1 MFSVSV
7 RLLPLSVVLLW
18 QMSCAVPLGPG
29 YLIRRQ
35 EIALRYTP
43 AQPVAVH
50 VHVQYELENTG
61 NAPLA
66 TLAISLPAVAATPD
80 GNLVVTVEG
89 QVARPQPEAMPA
101 VEPSRRAA
109 LAVAFSPP
117 WPQKERIRLS
127 LDYRLSPRANG
138 AGENPPRAF
147 LLRFA
152 DWFAELVPPDRVFA
166 RGTGRGETVRVR
178 IRVPAGWRVLST
190 GRPKG
195 SRSRGAE
202 IEHRYEVRRD
212 DADPFVLAGH
222 YHEQR
227 FQAFGQRVIFWSL
240 GRPERDELAPWATE
254 VAEILAYLEQVLGP
268 REQPAA
274 PVWVAEWPSAGVP
287 APFHGEL
294 MRPVSFVRGMLL
306 VPPWEKSSVSWSQYS
321 GAIAHTLAE
330 LWLHWLATPV
340 SELGEGWAAYL
351 SCLAREHKQYSAP
364 DCSAEALLRA
374 HQVQSSAG
382 AAPAAAAIK
391 ANLLAVALEERLGRP
406 VVLAALRRVLQAR
419 RGQTWNANDLRAALE
434 AESSQDLGEFF
445 RTWLGQRDI
454 PETFRKHAVQGT
466 R

>member
-1 MFSVSV
+1 MVPALV
-7 RLLPLSVVLLW
+7 RWLPLSVVLLW

-29 YLIRRQ
+29 YQIRRQ
-35 EIALRYTP
+35 EIALRYAP
-43 AQPVAVH
+43 AQPGAVH
-50 VHVQYELENTG
+50 VRVQYELENTG

-66 TLAISLPAVAATPD
+66 TLAITLPVVAATPA

-89 QVARPQPEAMPA
+89 RAARLQPEAMPT

-109 LAVAFSPP
+109 LAIAFSPP
-117 WPQKERIRLS
+117 WPQREKIQLS
-127 LDYRLSPRANG
+127 LDYHLPLRAN
-138 AGENPPRAF
+138 APGENLPRAF
-147 LLRFA
+147 LLESA

-178 IRVPAGWRVLST
+178 IRVPAGWRVLSA

-227 FQAFGQRVIFWSL
+227 FQALGQRVIFWSL
-240 GRPERDELAPWATE
+240 ARPERAELAPWATE
-254 VAEILAYLEQVLGP
+254 VAEILAYLEQILGS

-287 APFHGEL
+287 APFQGEL

-306 VPPWEKSSVSWSQYS
+306 VPPWEKSSVSQSQYS
-321 GAIAHTLAE
+321 GAIAHALAE
-330 LWLHWLATPV
+330 LWLRWLAKPV
-340 SELGEGWAAYL
+340 NELGEGWAAYL
-351 SCLAREHKQYSAP
+351 SCLAREHRQHSVS
-364 DCSAEALLRA
+364 DCSAEALLRV
-374 HQVQSSAG
+374 HQAQSSAG
-382 AAPAAAAIK
+382 AAPAAAALK
-391 ANLLAVALEERLGRP
+391 AHLLAVALEERLGRP
-406 VVLAALRRVLQAR
+406 VVLAALRRMLQAR

-434 AESSQDLGEFF
+434 AESSQDLGECF
-445 RTWLGQRDI
+445 RIWLGQRDI
-454 PETFRKHAVQGT
+454 PEAFRKRAVQGT

>member
-1 MFSVSV
+1 MVSTSVP
-7 RLLPLSVVLLW
+7 LLPLGVVLLW

-29 YLIRRQ
+29 YQIRRQ
-35 EIALRYTP
+35 EIALRYAP
-43 AQPVAVH
+43 AQPGAVH

-66 TLAISLPAVAATPD
+66 TLAISLPAAAATPAGD
-80 GNLVVTVEG
+80 LMVTVEG
-89 QVARPQPEAMPA
+89 RVARPHPEAMPA

-127 LDYRLSPRANG
+127 LDYRLSLRANA
-138 AGENPPRAF
+138 AGENPPPAF
-147 LLRFA
+147 LLGFA
-152 DWFAELVPPDRVFA
+152 DWFAELVPPDRMFA

-178 IRVPAGWRVLST
+178 IRVPTGWRVLSA

-195 SRSRGAE
+195 SRSRGEE
-202 IEHRYEVRRD
+202 IEHRYEVARD
-212 DADPFVLAGH
+212 DVDPFVLAGH

-227 FQAFGQRVIFWSL
+227 FQAHGQRVIFWSL
-240 GRPERDELAPWATE
+240 APLEQTELVPWATE

-268 REQPAA
+268 RPPPAA
-274 PVWVAEWPSAGVP
+274 PVWVAEWPSVGVP
-287 APFHGEL
+287 VPLHEEW
-294 MRPVSFVRGMLL
+294 MRPVSFAQGMLL
-306 VPPWEKSSVSWSQYS
+306 VSPWEKPSGSRHQHY

-330 LWLHWLATPV
+330 LWLHWLATPA
-340 SELGEGWAAYL
+340 SELGEGWSAYL
-351 SCLAREHKQYSAP
+351 SCRAREHRQYSVP

-374 HQVQSSAG
+374 HQAQISAG

-391 ANLLAVALEERLGRP
+391 AHLLAVALEERLGRP

-454 PETFRKHAVQGT
+454 PETFRKHAVPGT